1 MKVVG
6 KEDLGPW
13 GAMGGVWDVSF
24 LALWTWNIGVP
35 TSMDNLRGPLGGPP
49 ASKWGK
55 GNPRDLEG
63 QSLGGQDVCVSSP
76 FTPHLIFL
84 GLSFANLC
92 PITSCPSFN

>member
-1 MKVVG
+1 MR
-6 KEDLGPW
+6 
-13 GAMGGVWDVSF
+13 DVSF

-35 TSMDNLRGPLGGPP
+35 TSVDNFRGPLGGPP

-63 QSLGGQDVCVSSP
+63 QSLRGQDAWVSSR

-92 PITSCPSFN
+92 PITSCSSFH